1 MPQFPGFV
9 NPLNSLNSTMVG
21 TAAARDT
28 SLVTTRP
35 PPPLSDPAQPLTE
48 VNPAI
53 TMTPADG
60 TPSHVRLRDT
70 YAARLLRPIS
80 SLPAPETDEEMSPVE
95 ELDSVLRS
103 ADPDVAKQRGSRVTH
118 LLPWM
123 SSSDLQQC
131 LQRFRGGPDITDDL
145 SSMMEHATTDE
156 LCFHWLRFLAAASQ
170 VGISNREA
178 LKRLVGRIS
187 EKIKTDSE
195 KEVRWYG
202 ETEKLIEALGSSPA
216 SLSQGNVNRAFQ
228 EVRSSL
234 WKIGCPLLLIDRLIN
249 ESSRN
254 DHYGQI
260 AYWMFDRWSSDWSPI
275 PKVIGLQYMADRIA
289 AAGDVVLGLYILQD
303 PNRSLEELENIRGG
317 RFLRAWFSD
326 HEKGFGSVMKVANA
340 PSEDML
346 ERVIDAY
353 ADPDNNFLPPVHGL
367 IRELRVRAAESAYGA
382 QEDLLHRAAGKL
394 LRACILE
401 PIFQVGQRADND
413 DHLTDILDSL
423 VDGMRRGG
431 DCSPDEWVVLIS
443 ETMEALQ
450 TRHRHEAAHDFL
462 RAMYK
467 LAICPDGTYSNLR
480 LNLVT
485 NLEIT
490 MHARKNDRDAR
501 PLKKICQSLM
511 AWKI

>member
-1 MPQFPGFV
+1 M
-9 NPLNSLNSTMVG
+9 
-21 TAAARDT
+21 A
-28 SLVTTRP
+28 
-35 PPPLSDPAQPLTE
+35 PACAT
-48 VNPAI
+48 V
-53 TMTPADG
+53 
-60 TPSHVRLRDT
+60 SHVRLRES
-70 YAARLLRPIS
+70 YAARLLRPS
-80 SLPAPETDEEMSPVE
+80 SSFPATPETEDEMSPVD

-103 ADPDVAKQRGSRVTH
+103 IDPDLANQRGSRVTN

-131 LQRFRGGPDITDDL
+131 LQRFRGGPDITEDL
-145 SSMMEHATTDE
+145 YSMMGQATTDE

-178 LKRLVGRIS
+178 LKRLVGRIV
-187 EKIKTDSE
+187 EKIKADAG
-195 KEVRWYG
+195 KEMRWHG
-202 ETEKLIEALGSSPA
+202 ESEKLIETLNSSPA
-216 SLSQGNVNRAFQ
+216 SLSQEKVNSAFQ

-234 WKIGCPLLLIDRLIN
+234 WKIGCPLFMIDRLIN

-254 DHYGQI
+254 DHHGQI
-260 AYWMFDRWSSDWSPI
+260 AYWMFDQWSSEWSPI

-317 RFLRAWFSD
+317 RFIRAWFSD
-326 HEKGFGSVMKVANA
+326 HEKGFASVMKVANV

-346 ERVIDAY
+346 ERAIDAY
-353 ADPDNNFLPPVHGL
+353 ADPDNYFLPPVHGL
-367 IRELRVRAAESAYGA
+367 IRELRVRAAESVYGA
-382 QEDLLHRAAGKL
+382 QEDMLHRAAGKL

-401 PIFQVGQRADND
+401 PIFQEGQRADKDNN
-413 DHLTDILDSL
+413 LTNILDNL
-423 VDGMRRGG
+423 VEGMGRGSN
-431 DCSPDEWVVLIS
+431 CSPDEWVLLMS

-450 TRHRHEAAHDFL
+450 TRHRQEAAHDFL

-467 LAICPDGTYSNLR
+467 LAICPDSTYSNLR

-485 NLEIT
+485 HLEIT
-490 MHARKNDRDAR
+490 MHGRKNERDAR